1 MKLIRFGNEGHEKP
15 GIIVNDTWY
24 DVSGVVTDYNE
35 AFFANNDIKKLQ
47 DALAAGTSFPV
58 VEPTTRL
65 GSVVARPSKIICI
78 GLNYVDHCLETNAP
92 IPTEPVL
99 FFKSTTA
106 LCGPNDHVVI
116 PKNSVK
122 TDWEVELAFVIGKKA
137 SYVEESEALDYVAG
151 YCLHNDYSER
161 EFQLERGGQWAKGKG
176 CDTFA
181 PLGPFLAT
189 PDEIA
194 DVNNLKMWLT
204 VNGKTYQNSNTLNL
218 VFKIPFLV
226 HYLSQFM
233 TLLPGDVISTGTPPG
248 VGLGIKP
255 EPVYVKAGDVIELGI
270 EGLGTSKQT
279 AVAYTKNKSMAAQQY
294 FLALDLKEDPALI
307 AEYKA
312 YHQNVWPEII
322 ESIKSSGITC
332 LDIYCVSNRLFMV
345 LEANENFSFEAKSAT
360 DAVNEVVQ
368 KWETLMWTY
377 QQAMPG
383 SKPGEKWVL
392 LEKIFTLPQ

>member
-47 DALAAGTSFPV
+47 EALAAGTSFPV

-122 TDWEVELAFVIGKKA
+122 TDWEVELAFVMGKKA
-137 SYVEESEALDYVAG
+137 SYIEESEALDYVAG

-189 PDEIA
+189 TDEVD

-255 EPVYVKAGDVIELGI
+255 EPVYVKPGDVIELGI

-279 AVAYTKNKSMAAQQY
+279 AVAYTKK
-294 FLALDLKEDPALI
+294 
-307 AEYKA
+307 
-312 YHQNVWPEII
+312 
-322 ESIKSSGITC
+322 
-332 LDIYCVSNRLFMV
+332 
-345 LEANENFSFEAKSAT
+345 
-360 DAVNEVVQ
+360 
-368 KWETLMWTY
+368 
-377 QQAMPG
+377 
-383 SKPGEKWVL
+383 
-392 LEKIFTLPQ
+392 

>member
-35 AFFANNDIKKLQ
+35 AFFSNNDIKKLQ
-47 DALAAGTSFPV
+47 DAVAAGISFPV

-65 GSVVARPSKIICI
+65 GSVVARPSKIVCI

-106 LCGPNDHVVI
+106 LCGPNDNVVI

-137 SYVEESEALDYVAG
+137 SYIEEADALDYVAG

-189 PDEIA
+189 PDEVD

-226 HYLSQFM
+226 YYLSQFM

-255 EPVYVKAGDVIELGI
+255 EPIYVKPGDVIELGI

-279 AVAYTKNKSMAAQQY
+279 AVAYTKK
-294 FLALDLKEDPALI
+294 
-307 AEYKA
+307 
-312 YHQNVWPEII
+312 
-322 ESIKSSGITC
+322 
-332 LDIYCVSNRLFMV
+332 
-345 LEANENFSFEAKSAT
+345 
-360 DAVNEVVQ
+360 
-368 KWETLMWTY
+368 
-377 QQAMPG
+377 
-383 SKPGEKWVL
+383 
-392 LEKIFTLPQ
+392 